1 MECTASKLC
10 LPLLFTVMYISWNIE
25 SNVFISDYY
34 LLLLPI
40 TASWWGLKSV
50 TLVSLSRW
58 SSVSLVPHEHQRH
71 SVLLETLCFASLSW
85 ELHQIA
91 IVYNGFL
98 QIEDIV
104 CESECEREREF
115 IVSVF
120 DIETKSGG
128 WITKLFVIYSAC
140 FLTTLTYRYK
150 FVVMNQDI
158 VYS

>member
-1 MECTASKLC
+1 MECTASKIC

-40 TASWWGLKSV
+40 TAWWWGLKSV
-50 TLVSLSRW
+50 TLVSLSCW
-58 SSVSLVPHEHQRH
+58 SSGHFQLSLVPREHQRH
-71 SVLLETLCFASLSW
+71 SVLLKTLCFASLSW

-104 CESECEREREF
+104 CESECERESLLSQFSTSRQRVEGGLQNYSWY
-115 IVSVF
+115 IARVF
-120 DIETKSGG
+120 SP
-128 WITKLFVIYSAC
+128 L
-140 FLTTLTYRYK
+140 
-150 FVVMNQDI
+150 
-158 VYS
+158 